1 MNLAEALQTLARRVF
16 GSDHPQAVVAL
27 GSLIYLVFLFIPAL
41 APGMGRPGW
50 LAYTL
55 ISLPPFL
62 ALYVA
67 SWRLQDPWAAL
78 AIAAMGGMSLLLLPV
93 NPAAHT
99 YIIFAIAA
107 ASGAL
112 SISTTAAL
120 GSTMLLAYVLWHLHL
135 GYPAMMAVFTCV
147 LSFAIA
153 LGNILAAA
161 YGRKDAA
168 LKLSQEEV
176 RQLARV
182 AERERIGRDLHDL
195 LGHTLSVIVLKA
207 ELANRLYERDADAA
221 RREMAEV
228 ERVARET
235 LGQVRRAV
243 MGIRAAGL
251 RAELAGARLALD
263 ALGIELEQQV
273 DSRALPPEI
282 ETALA
287 LVLRE
292 AITNC
297 VRHSEARQVR
307 VRLEAGK
314 GELSL
319 HIEDDGKGMSRHSA
333 GADMASTG
341 IDSMRERIEALDG
354 RFDWDSDS
362 SGTRLSAVI
371 PYAENGFGWLGT
383 PKPV

>member
-1 MNLAEALQTLARRVF
+1 MNQIKPLQTLARSIF
-16 GSDHPQAVVAL
+16 GSDQRQALVAL
-27 GSLIYLVFLFIPAL
+27 VSLIYLLFLFLPAL
-41 APGMGRPGW
+41 APGMARPGW
-50 LAYTL
+50 LWATL
-55 ISLPPFL
+55 ASLPLFL

-67 SWRLQDPWAAL
+67 SWRVKPAWQAT
-78 AIAAMGGMSLLLLPV
+78 AIAAMGLLGLLLLPL

-99 YIIFAIAA
+99 YVIFAVAA

-112 SISTTAAL
+112 QLRAAVALSLSIL
-120 GSTMLLAYVLWHLHL
+120 MAYVFWHLHL

-147 LSFAIA
+147 LSAAIG

-168 LKLSQEEV
+168 LKLSQDEV
-176 RQLARV
+176 RQLARL

-207 ELANRLYERDADAA
+207 ELANRLYERDRDAA
-221 RREMAEV
+221 RREIAEV
-228 ERVARET
+228 ERIARET

-251 RAELAGARLALD
+251 RAELAGSRLALE

-273 DSRALPPEI
+273 ENLPLPLEV

-287 LVLRE
+287 LIVRE

-297 VRHSEARQVR
+297 VRHSGAHCVR
-307 VRLEAGK
+307 VHLRRERRAL
-314 GELSL
+314 LL
-319 HIEDDGKGMSRHSA
+319 RIEDDGKGRPCGKNAMGS
-333 GADMASTG
+333 GTG
-341 IDSMRERIEALDG
+341 VSSMRERIEALG
-354 RFDWDSDS
+354 GCFEWNSDAT
-362 SGTRLSAVI
+362 GTRLTALI
-371 PYAENGFGWLGT
+371 PWTDQGQQALGS
-383 PKPV
+383 VEMV